1 MWKNLVSKQIFT
13 SNIADELNLLG
24 LFLPS
29 NLNENGNKGEEKKT
43 FHSSDDTDMMNSFEL
58 SFWHVIFLQK

>member
-1 MWKNLVSKQIFT
+1 MWRNLVSKQIFT

-29 NLNENGNKGEEKKT
+29 NLNENGNKG
-43 FHSSDDTDMMNSFEL
+43 
-58 SFWHVIFLQK
+58 